1 MNSLFQSPP
10 RLVLLSFGIVIAAGT
25 LVLMLPSATVEPGS
39 MPLFDALFTST
50 SATCVTGLIVRDTGT
65 DFTIFGQIIIL
76 ILIQAGGLGIMTIS
90 TFFMF
95 LVSGRLGILEREVLF
110 DTLSQ
115 NPVRNLTRLLIIVF
129 AYTFVIE
136 AVGCTF
142 LTYHFHKSYPAYQS
156 LYLGIFHSVSAFC
169 NAGFSLFSDSFL
181 SYQDNAVINIAV
193 CGLIVLGGLGF
204 VVTFDLFLNRRN
216 VGRHYWR
223 SLSLH
228 SRLVITVTAIL
239 IAASTLIFFL
249 LENKNTLYG
258 MPLGRKIIVSLFQA
272 ITTRTAGFNSI
283 EIRSLA
289 NSTLFVFI
297 ILMFIGA
304 SPGSCGGGIKTTT
317 FAIFIKSIYSRF
329 RMRDDTNLFLR
340 RIPKATVSKATAI
353 IFFSLF
359 ILTLLTLL
367 LMVFELPEVAHT
379 ETRGTFLE
387 YVFES
392 ISVYGTVGLSMGV
405 TNGLHN
411 AGKVIIVLL
420 MFIGRLGPL
429 TVALALKGKREPK
442 FLYAQENIMV
452 G

>member
-129 AYTFVIE
+129 TYTFVIE

-169 NAGFSLFSDSFL
+169 NAGFSIFSDSFL

-392 ISVYGTVGLSMGV
+392 ISAYGTVGLSMGV